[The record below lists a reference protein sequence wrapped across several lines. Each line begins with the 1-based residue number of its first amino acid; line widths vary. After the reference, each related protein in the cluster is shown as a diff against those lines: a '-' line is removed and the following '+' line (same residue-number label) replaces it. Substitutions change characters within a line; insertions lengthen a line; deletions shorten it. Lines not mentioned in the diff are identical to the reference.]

1 MQFGVS
7 ISTKESDLNI
17 VYGMYN
23 LREESE
29 FARASVKYIYT
40 DLNAIQTN
48 YFRLGFHLSEFESM
62 EYYKDFGYLT
72 FSEFVEAN
80 LSMDKSAASR
90 CINVFREFCQK
101 EYDCTGCLKRRSNHI
116 DDKYKDYSYSQLC
129 EMLPMSEDA
138 RKKVTPEMSVKQ
150 IREVKKGKNVSQKK
164 EDVSQVATS
173 QPEKE
178 KPKKDL
184 SKVDSLHGSALQS
197 FVKSLKPDDLEGNK
211 SVAIYLFDSNGK
223 PLPFEFGFGAWSTEI
238 YHSTKDGSNAFYL
251 KLFCTFPED
260 KEGVDND

>member
-116 DDKYKDYSYSQLC
+116 DDKYEDYSYSQLC

-138 RKKVTPEMSVKQ
+138 RKKVTPAMSVKQ
-150 IREVKKGKNVSQKK
+150 IREIKKVKNVSREK
-164 EDVSQVATS
+164 ENVSQVATS
-173 QPEKE
+173 QPEE

-184 SKVDSLHGSALQS
+184 SKVVSLHGSARQS
-197 FVKSLKPDDLEGNK
+197 FVKSLSVADLEEYHYP
-211 SVAIYLFDSNGK
+211 AIYLFDSDGK
-223 PLPFEFGFGAWSTEI
+223 PLPFEYGFGCCGYEI
-238 YHSTKDGSNAFYL
+238 YHNTENGCDALYFKLST
-251 KLFCTFPED
+251 CFPEE
-260 KEGVDND
+260 KEGAAHD